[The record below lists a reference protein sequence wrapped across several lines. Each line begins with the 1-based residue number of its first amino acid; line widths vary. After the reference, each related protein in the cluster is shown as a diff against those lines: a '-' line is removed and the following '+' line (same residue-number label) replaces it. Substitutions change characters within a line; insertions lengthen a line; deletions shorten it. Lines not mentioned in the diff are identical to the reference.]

1 MVIFG
6 LVQLNKPS
14 FHGSFLVVL
23 DEMVQLLGLICFTPS
38 GSIPRKMQVFKSL
51 FKMVKISGGNVCLSV
66 LEIRPHSTALDSSVV
81 IVVANQHSHSLCMLN
96 YLF

>member
-23 DEMVQLLGLICFTPS
+23 DEMAQLLGLICFIPS
-38 GSIPRKMQVFKSL
+38 GSIPRKMQAFKSL
-51 FKMVKISGGNVCLSV
+51 FKVVKIAGGNVCLSV
-66 LEIRPHSTALDSSVV
+66 LEIHPHSTALNSSIV
-81 IVVANQHSHSLCMLN
+81 IFVANQHSHSLCILN
-96 YLF
+96 